1 MNFLSSA
8 FSGNKRG
15 YIKKITGNSLFFL
28 DFESFL
34 FSLVKEDYNNKQI
47 NTNIKFDIIG
57 FDFTNYYK
65 KLIIKI
71 INFKFLRNFYNKL
84 L

>member
-1 MNFLSSA
+1 MNFFSSA

-15 YIKKITGNSLFFL
+15 YIKKITGNSFFFL

>member
-1 MNFLSSA
+1 VNFFSSA

-15 YIKKITGNSLFFL
+15 YIKKITGNSFFFL

>member
-1 MNFLSSA
+1 VNFLSSA

-15 YIKKITGNSLFFL
+15 GNSLFFL

-47 NTNIKFDIIG
+47 EQIVN
-57 FDFTNYYK
+57 
-65 KLIIKI
+65 KI
-71 INFKFLRNFYNKL
+71 SSFEKRR
-84 L
+84 